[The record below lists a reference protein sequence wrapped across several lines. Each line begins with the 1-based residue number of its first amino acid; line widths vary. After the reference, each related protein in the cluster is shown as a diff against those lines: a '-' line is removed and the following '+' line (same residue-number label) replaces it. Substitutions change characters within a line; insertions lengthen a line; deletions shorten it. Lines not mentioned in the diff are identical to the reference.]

1 MSGEKSLSAYD
12 SWADSIRCPG
22 LSVEAEGLARSV
34 EEVSKRWA
42 VLQYEGPRPCIWIV
56 FIGGTGTGKST
67 VFNTLCGLPLS
78 RTGIERPKTRGPIA
92 YAYRGMSLERG
103 FPIPG
108 VQVKKASPD
117 ASEEQRFTGQAGEI
131 LIVEHDRK
139 EISHWILVDTPDLDS
154 LEHDHRQMADDL
166 YLMSDVVVFVT
177 SQEKYADGVPYEFLQ
192 TIQKDRKPF
201 FFILNK
207 AGMEMNQEDLSP
219 AFKDHDIRMPEDR
232 FWLFSYLSSA
242 APEIL
247 PEGGDFDDF
256 STAFSRTLSPEAMP
270 HVLRE
275 ERARKAQILGER
287 LDTLLGAL
295 KKEQNAS
302 EQWLS
307 ELDRL
312 FQESCDAFLK
322 GQQEKFSEES
332 RAYLQAEIRN
342 LFDKYDVLARPRRM
356 VTQILSTPLR
366 LLGFRKRPDARK
378 TREGALAKLREK
390 VDLSPVN
397 RMLDQFNRNVLEH
410 LSPEDQT
417 SPLYRALRKR
427 DTLITEGEVKEHIWK
442 EQERLLAWLQ
452 ETFETLS
459 QGIPKHKEWGIYSTS
474 VLWGIFILSLEA
486 AIGGGLG
493 FLDAAVDSL
502 LAPFVTKGA
511 VELFAYGELQKV
523 ARELAERYQEG
534 LLSVIQE
541 QRGRYSGKL
550 ESLRTP

>member
-1 MSGEKSLSAYD
+1 
-12 SWADSIRCPG
+12 
-22 LSVEAEGLARSV
+22 
-34 EEVSKRWA
+34 
-42 VLQYEGPRPCIWIV
+42 
-56 FIGGTGTGKST
+56 
-67 VFNTLCGLPLS
+67 
-78 RTGIERPKTRGPIA
+78 
-92 YAYRGMSLERG
+92 
-103 FPIPG
+103 
-108 VQVKKASPD
+108 
-117 ASEEQRFTGQAGEI
+117 
-131 LIVEHDRK
+131 
-139 EISHWILVDTPDLDS
+139 
-154 LEHDHRQMADDL
+154 MADDL
-166 YLMSDVVVFVT
+166 YLMSDVVVFIT
-177 SQEKYADGVPYEFLQ
+177 SQEKYEDGVPYEFLQ

-207 AGMEMNQEDLSP
+207 AGVEMNQEDLSS
-219 AFKDHDIRMPEDR
+219 AFKDHDIRIPKDR

-247 PEGGDFDDF
+247 PEGGDFQDF
-256 STAFSRTLSPEAMP
+256 AKAFSRTVSPEEMP
-270 HVLRE
+270 RVLRE
-275 ERARKAQILGER
+275 ERARKAQVLGER

-295 KKEQNAS
+295 KQEQKAS

-312 FQESCDAFLK
+312 FQESCQAFLQ

-332 RAYLQAEIRN
+332 RAYLQSEIRN

-356 VTQILSTPLR
+356 VAQIISTPLR

-397 RMLDQFNRNVLEH
+397 RMLDQFNRNVLEQ
-410 LSPEDQT
+410 LSPPDQT
-417 SPLYRALRKR
+417 SPLYRALRKP
-427 DTLITEGEVKEHIWK
+427 DILITEGEVKERIWK

-452 ETFETLS
+452 ETFEDLS

-541 QRGRYSGKL
+541 QWDRYSGKL
-550 ESLRTP
+550 ESLLTPEEAMSNLKAIRKTVSNLGKG